1 MVAPPTPADAARY
14 AKYLPNVKLNDGT
27 EIPIV
32 SYGLGTANYRGTR
45 TSFEQK
51 IVDDTVVAVKAGF
64 KHLDGAEV
72 YGNEEEL
79 GAAIKASG
87 VPRERLYIVTKYNPK
102 PDGTVEEAFA
112 LSLKKLG
119 VHHVDLYLIHS
130 PFWKDAT
137 DEQIQSRWA
146 ELEAIQAS
154 GRATSI
160 GVSNFLQKHLEPLLK
175 TAKVKPAI
183 NQIEFHPYL
192 QHGDLVPFHRKHG
205 IAVSAYAPLTP
216 IVRAKGGPVDA
227 IYAKLAKKYGVTEGD
242 IGLRWV
248 IDQGIVTITTSS
260 NAERLQNYLPHL
272 LSFELTPAEVK
283 EITDAG
289 NTHHFR
295 AFWTTTFNKD
305 DRS

>member
-1 MVAPPTPADAARY
+1 MSSDSTPADAARS

-27 EIPIV
+27 EIPII
-32 SYGLGTANYRGTR
+32 SYGLGTANYKGSR
-45 TSFEQK
+45 TGFEQK
-51 IVDDTVVAVKAGF
+51 IVDDTVNAIKVGF
-64 KHLDGAEV
+64 THLDGAEV

-79 GAAIKASG
+79 GAAIKAGG
-87 VPRERLYIVTKYNPK
+87 VPREKLYIVTKYDSK

-119 VHHVDLYLIHS
+119 VDKVDLYLIHN
-130 PFWKDAT
+130 PFWKGVT

-160 GVSNFLQKHLEPLLK
+160 GVSNFLQSHLEALLK
-175 TAKVKPAI
+175 TAKVVPAI

-192 QHGDLVPFHRKHG
+192 QHGGLVDFHRKHG
-205 IAVSAYAPLTP
+205 IAVSSYGPLTP
-216 IVRAKGGPVDA
+216 IVRAPGGPVDPV
-227 IYAKLAKKYGVTEGD
+227 YAQLAKKYGVTEGD

-248 IDQGIVTITTSS
+248 IDQGIVAITTSS
-260 NAERLQNYLPHL
+260 NKDRLKGYLNHL
-272 LSFELTPAEVK
+272 SSFQLTPKEV
-283 EITDAG
+283 EQISEAG
-289 NTHHFR
+289 NKQHFR
-295 AFWTTTFNKD
+295 AFWKKTFAED

>member
-1 MVAPPTPADAARY
+1 MATAATTADAARQ

-32 SYGLGTANYRGTR
+32 SYGLGTANYKGSR
-45 TSFEQK
+45 TGFVQK
-51 IVDDTVVAVKAGF
+51 IVDDTVAAVKAGF
-64 KHLDGAEV
+64 THLDGAEV

-87 VPRERLYIVTKYNPK
+87 VPREQLYIVTKYHAK
-102 PDGTVEEAFA
+102 PAGTVEESFA

-119 VHHVDLYLIHS
+119 VDRVDLYLIHS
-130 PFWKDAT
+130 PFWEGVT
-137 DEQIQSRWA
+137 DEQIQKRWA

-205 IAVSAYAPLTP
+205 IATSAYSPLTP
-216 IVRAKGGPVDA
+216 LVRAKGGPLDPV
-227 IYAKLAKKYGVTEGD
+227 YAKLAKKYGVTEGD
-242 IGLRWV
+242 VGLRWV
-248 IDQGIVTITTSS
+248 IDQGIVAITTSS

-272 LSFELTPAEVK
+272 SSFQLTPAEVD
-283 EITDAG
+283 EISKTGA
-289 NTHHFR
+289 THHYR
-295 AFWTTTFNKD
+295 AFWTANFDKD